1 MHGSPKK
8 CRLARASFLAAA
20 CLSTAGIGGC
30 TTSGSYVW
38 VQDLPREYV
47 AGRSPS
53 EYLIT
58 DGDTVS
64 ITVFNQVALSTH
76 AKVRS
81 DGRLA
86 MPALGDIE
94 MRGKHPTA
102 LKKELEARLKD
113 YINAPSVTVTVED
126 FQPIVVSVLGEVA
139 HPGAFPLD
147 PRATVAQVLATA
159 GGLTDYASRDR
170 IFLVRTA
177 PQPIR
182 ARFTYADVLQG
193 EPKSAGFVLRSGDLL
208 VVE

>member
-1 MHGSPKK
+1 MTGSTNPSIV
-8 CRLARASFLAAA
+8 ARASVLAVACALVAA
-20 CLSTAGIGGC
+20 PLACAP
-30 TTSGSYVW
+30 SGTYVW
-38 VQDLPREYV
+38 AHDLPKDYQL
-47 AGRSPS
+47 GRSPS
-53 EYLIT
+53 EYLIN

-64 ITVFNQVALSTH
+64 ITVFNQAALSTH

-81 DGRLA
+81 DGRVA

-102 LKKELEARLKD
+102 IKRELEARLKD
-113 YINAPSVTVTVED
+113 YVNAPSVTVTVED

-139 HPGAFPLD
+139 HPGTFPLD

-159 GGLTDYASRDR
+159 GGLTDYATRDR

-177 PQPIR
+177 PQAIR

-193 EPKSAGFVLRSGDLL
+193 DPASAGFVLRSGDLL